1 MKPFPW
7 EEGVVYIAV
16 DPAQKKSAFA
26 WSLVAPDGKREKGVF
41 RVDDISWA
49 QIVRDRLRQI
59 VDPSQYPKRRIVLL
73 VEYPKWNAGAAQ
85 SVRAAAN
92 VWVRLFKD
100 LFPRK
105 VEVRKVDPNEWQA
118 TFSYRGR
125 AKGQSTKDYSLWL
138 STKAYGWTV
147 ETEDEADAAM
157 ILEHGRTTPPTARKK
172 PVRKKKAAH

>member
-1 MKPFPW
+1 MKAYPW
-7 EEGVVYIAV
+7 EVGAIYVAV

-26 WSLVAPDGKREKGVF
+26 WSGYDSDGNRRRGLFHVNDIRYASTVESRFSEIADVLVYSK
-41 RVDDISWA
+41 
-49 QIVRDRLRQI
+49 
-59 VDPSQYPKRRIVLL
+59 IVLL

-92 VWVRLFKD
+92 VWIRLFKD

-118 TFSYRGR
+118 TFSYRAR
-125 AKGQSTKDYSLWL
+125 AEGQSTKDYSLWL

-157 ILEHGRTTPPTARKK
+157 ILEHGRTIPPTPRKKSARKK
-172 PVRKKKAAH
+172 IANP